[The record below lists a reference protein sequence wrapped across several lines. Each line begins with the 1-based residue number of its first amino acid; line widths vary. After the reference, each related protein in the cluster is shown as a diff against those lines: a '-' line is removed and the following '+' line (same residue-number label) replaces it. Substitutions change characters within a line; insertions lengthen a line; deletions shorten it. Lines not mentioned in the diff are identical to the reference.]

1 MRIVFFGTPD
11 FAAHSL
17 KSIVQAG
24 FEVVGVVTAPDRPA
38 GRGQKMQASAVKQAA
53 LDLGLPLSQPE
64 KLKSPEF
71 QEQLREWHPDL
82 GVVIAFR
89 MLPEMVWSF
98 PAMGTVNLHA
108 SLLPDYRGA
117 APIQHAIINGE
128 TMTGLS
134 TFRLVHEIDT
144 GDVLLQDQVAIED
157 DETGGSLHDKLMIK
171 GAQTMVDTLQCLK
184 DQTCKARPQGGSSI
198 KIAPKLNRDFCRLNP
213 ESESAIQCERK
224 IRALSPYPG
233 AWVNSSWG
241 DVKIWGSQKPE
252 ECPEGSQSGL
262 SIEGKELYLNCL
274 NGRLRIES
282 LQLPGKGRI
291 NARDFIN
298 GVKAG

>member
-1 MRIVFFGTPD
+1 MRIVFFGTPE

-24 FEVVGVVTAPDRPA
+24 FQVVGVVTAPDRPA
-38 GRGQKMQASAVKQAA
+38 GRGQKMQASAVKLTA
-53 LDLGLPLSQPE
+53 LDLGLSIAQPE

-71 QEQLREWHPDL
+71 QEQLRAWRPDL

-98 PAMGTVNLHA
+98 PPMGTVYLHA

-128 TMTGLS
+128 SITGLS
-134 TFRLVHEIDT
+134 TFKLVHEIDT
-144 GDVLLQDQVAIED
+144 GDILLQDSVAIEE
-157 DETGGSLHDKLMIK
+157 DETGGSLHDKLMIN
-171 GAQTMVDTLQCLK
+171 GAQTMVNTLVCLR
-184 DQTCKARPQGGSSI
+184 DQSCQARAQGGSSN

-213 ESESAIQCERK
+213 ESESAVQCERK

-233 AWVNSSWG
+233 AWIKSEWG
-241 DVKIWGSQKPE
+241 DVKIWASQKPE
-252 ECPEGSQSGL
+252 ERPEGSTFGL
-262 SIEGKELYLNCL
+262 SVEGRELYVNCL
-274 NGRLRIES
+274 LGRLRISS
-282 LQLPGKGRI
+282 LQLPGKSRI
-291 NARDFIN
+291 QASDFIN
-298 GVKAG
+298 GIKAG